1 MGGSSNSN
9 KQKLSKGAV
18 IEGGAQGQEEGQGN
32 EEFNSLVP
40 DAHVDP
46 EATVSLKEF
55 NIVRNKCKK
64 MGLEDV
70 NIRGLKVEQKLG
82 DQCICKV
89 EIMCASELGI
99 TNCLL
104 LMKEVKPTH
113 SFTFIRIMGDNHLN
127 LGSDKINVGMPAF

>member
-104 LMKEVKPTH
+104 LMKEVKMVVAH
-113 SFTFIRIMGDNHLN
+113 Y
-127 LGSDKINVGMPAF
+127 SDE